1 MAEPDETKDTPDRLV
16 VSGGRSRLRRRLTV
30 AFILVAVG
38 TGAVLVA
45 TTYFLVRHYRVSTFE
60 QRSEN
65 EARLALLPAPARLTP
80 TSFEDLVLEY
90 QTRSSVDGVVVVDA
104 DGDTYSS
111 VLRRADVPSDVLEP
125 GDADELATATVRSSA
140 GSFYVVSGRHEGATY
155 AFAFDRAEVT
165 ESIDQTRDL
174 LLIGWVIATVFAAI
188 VGRRVARRTLVPVSE
203 AAAASKALADGL
215 LDTRLPHAGS
225 DEFEALAASFNE
237 MADALEAKIHE
248 LSEAAARE
256 RRFTANVAH
265 ELRTPLTA
273 MASASALIDG
283 ELDDVPPHLRRPL
296 ELLVEEVDRLRR
308 LVADLLELARHD
320 AGHEIVELE
329 QLRLGDAIEALVDAQ
344 YADRVELDVPDD
356 LWVWADRRRFG
367 RVVGNLVAN
376 AVEHGG
382 GRVEL
387 VGRRE
392 PPWVVLDVLDR
403 GPGLS
408 GADIP
413 RLFDR
418 FYKSDESR
426 SGSGAGLGLAIAREN
441 ARLQRGVLEAA
452 PRPGGGARFTLRLRL
467 APSLDAPREDA
478 LQGPAV
484 PR

>member
-1 MAEPDETKDTPDRLV
+1 MAEVEQTKENRDRLL

-38 TGAVLVA
+38 TGAVLVS
-45 TTYFLVRHYRVSTFE
+45 TTYFLVRHHRVANFE
-60 QRSEN
+60 RRSEN
-65 EARLALLPAPARLTP
+65 QAHLALLPAPSRLTP
-80 TSFEDLVLEY
+80 AAFDDLVLEY
-90 QTRSSVDGVVVVDA
+90 QTRSSIDGIVVVDA
-104 DGDTYSS
+104 DGDTFSS
-111 VLRRADVPSDVLEP
+111 VIRPSEVPSELLEP
-125 GDADELATATVRSSA
+125 GDADELATATVGTSA
-140 GSFYVVSGRHEGATY
+140 GSYYVVAGPHEEATY
-155 AFAFDRAEVT
+155 AFAFSRDEMT
-165 ESIDQTRDL
+165 ESLDQTRDL
-174 LLIGWVIATVFAAI
+174 LLIGWIIATVFAAI

-296 ELLVEEVDRLRR
+296 ELLVQEVDRLRR

-320 AGHEIVELE
+320 AGHEVVELE
-329 QLRLGDAIEALVDAQ
+329 QLRLRDAIEALVGAQ
-344 YADRVELDVPDD
+344 HADHVDLDVPDH

-376 AVEHGG
+376 AIEHGG
-382 GRVEL
+382 GQVEL
-387 VGRRE
+387 VGRVE

-426 SGSGAGLGLAIAREN
+426 SGTGAGLGLAIAREN
-441 ARLQRGVLEAA
+441 ARLQRGVLEAGS
-452 PRPGGGARFTLRLRL
+452 RPGGGARFTLRLRL
-467 APSLDAPREDA
+467 APSPDPAREDA
-478 LQGPAV
+478 LQV
-484 PR
+484 PVTR